1 MPNCKF
7 INERLDKVY
16 KKILSRNFEAK
27 ITFLRKHWALV
38 AYFGKEFK
46 ILLDNILL
54 SKRKTQCHLPKPFS
68 ERSHTALSKQ
78 DDGIACWK

>member
-1 MPNCKF
+1 MKDL
-7 INERLDKVY
+7 IETLQ
-16 KKILSRNFEAK
+16 KILSRNFEAK

-54 SKRKTQCHLPKPFS
+54 SKRKTLCHLPKTFS
-68 ERSHTALSKQ
+68 ERSHTALGKQ
-78 DDGIACWK
+78 DDGIACVK